1 MGCKNFL
8 FLTLMVLKH
17 ARLIFRCRAPNDEFG
32 THDNEYA
39 KELQRALDLVDTLL
53 DVNPHND
60 EGLMLRSSI
69 SATLADLGHPE
80 PSPKSMTLSQ
90 FDKQAAN
97 AAGPSMQAIAEDD
110 SDDEELERLGKRL
123 GLNEG
128 TKPKR
133 RFKFF
138 CVPIPML

>member
-1 MGCKNFL
+1 MISSL
-8 FLTLMVLKH
+8 
-17 ARLIFRCRAPNDEFG
+17 CRSPNDEFG
-32 THDNEYA
+32 THDTEYA

-69 SATLADLGHPE
+69 SATLSELGHPE
-80 PSPKSMTLSQ
+80 AAPKSMTLSQ

-97 AAGPSMQAIAEDD
+97 AGPPSMQAIAEDD
-110 SDDEELERLGKRL
+110 SDDEELTRLGKRL
-123 GLNEG
+123 GIND
-128 TKPKR
+128 TAKPKR

>member
-1 MGCKNFL
+1 MISSL
-8 FLTLMVLKH
+8 
-17 ARLIFRCRAPNDEFG
+17 CRSPNDEFG
-32 THDNEYA
+32 THDAEYA

-69 SATLADLGHPE
+69 SATLAELGHPE
-80 PSPKSMTLSQ
+80 PSQKSMTLSQ

-97 AAGPSMQAIAEDD
+97 AATTAGGPSMQAIAEDD
-110 SDDEELERLGKRL
+110 SDDEELTRLGKRL
-123 GLNEG
+123 GIND
-128 TKPKR
+128 TAKPKR

>member
-1 MGCKNFL
+1 MDCKFDFL
-8 FLTLMVLKH
+8 VAFLAKYVHFT
-17 ARLIFRCRAPNDEFG
+17 FGRAPNDEFG

-69 SATLADLGHPE
+69 SATLAELGHPE
-80 PSPKSMTLSQ
+80 AGQKTMTLSQ
-90 FDKQAAN
+90 YDKQAAST
-97 AAGPSMQAIAEDD
+97 AGPPMQSIAEDD
-110 SDDEELERLGKRL
+110 SDDEELARLGKRL
-123 GLNEG
+123 GLNEQA
-128 TKPKR
+128 KPKR